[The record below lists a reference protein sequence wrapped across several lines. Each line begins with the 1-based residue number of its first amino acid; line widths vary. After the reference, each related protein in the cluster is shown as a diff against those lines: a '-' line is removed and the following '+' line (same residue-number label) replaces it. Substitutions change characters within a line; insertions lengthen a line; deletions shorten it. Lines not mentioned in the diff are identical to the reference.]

1 MLADLSVTGYIA
13 SNIVK
18 DSTKSAQPMYFLS
31 PRNGVVLRH
40 LLGPNMEGLVEDA
53 ALFEPAVNETFR
65 FSETKTNRFI
75 YRDNEQTR

>member
-13 SNIVK
+13 PNIVK

-31 PRNGVVLRH
+31 PRNGVCSGIYWARTWEVGRRRR
-40 LLGPNMEGLVEDA
+40 P
-53 ALFEPAVNETFR
+53 FEPAVNETFR

-75 YRDNEQTR
+75 YRDHEETR